1 MTEHQEM
8 NQTNTTLLV
17 LVVDRSGSMESIRQ
31 DMEGGIA
38 SLLRE
43 QAAEAGTCLVTLAQF
58 DTDYELLINAVPV
71 SELGDYR
78 LVPRGA
84 TALLDAI
91 GRTIADVRE
100 RLTTVAPEQQPEVVF
115 AVVTDGLENSSQEW
129 SRDQVMTAVKDR
141 VDAGWDFTFLGAD
154 QDAIREG
161 ERLGV
166 DADSS
171 LTFGKSGDGA
181 RAAMSSLSSSV
192 SRKRKGE
199 AAKLAFTEDERR
211 RSSAE

>member
-1 MTEHQEM
+1 MTE
-8 NQTNTTLLV
+8 NQNMKPSDTTLLV

-31 DMEGGIA
+31 DMDGGIA

-43 QAAEAGTCLVTLAQF
+43 QAAEAGICLVTLAQF
-58 DTDYELLINAVPV
+58 DTEYELLFNAVPV
-71 SELGDYR
+71 EELGDYR
-78 LVPRGA
+78 LVPRGG

-100 RLTTVAPEQQPEVVF
+100 RLTNIAPEKQPAVVF

-129 SRDQVMTAVKDR
+129 TREQVMTAVKDR
-141 VDAGWDFTFLGAD
+141 VDAGWEFTFLGAD

-161 ERLGV
+161 EMLGV
-166 DADSS
+166 DADAS
-171 LTFGKSGDGA
+171 LTFGKSGTGA
-181 RAAMSSLSSSV
+181 REAMSSLSSSV

-199 AAKLAFTEDERR
+199 TGKLAFTEDERR
-211 RSSAE
+211 RSSS